1 MDKVKVSIKNED
13 GKTIEKEI
21 DMSLLPIY
29 INIGWEKVENK
40 VNNFKTNYESEDN
53 IVGNK

>member
-29 INIGWEKVENK
+29 LNIGWEKVENK